1 MPPAAEK
8 PSPKTEDRNSKAEP
22 EDKTSEDKNQG
33 VTLSR
38 TVTRVSQY
46 SGPIPPA
53 EEFARYEKTYP
64 GSADRLFTMAERE
77 QEDTV
82 SVRKWSLLAATVFG
96 LATLAAIAYI
106 LTANPNA
113 FMLVALA
120 AAHVLPSITDFMRGI
135 TDNALSKKERELEIQ
150 IRKDNHELD
159 MIAAR
164 QRLELGSGSDESV
177 TQRARRLESENE
189 SNDFQ
194 EGNR

>member
-1 MPPAAEK
+1 MAPAAEN
-8 PSPKTEDRNSKAEP
+8 PSPETEDRNSNAET
-22 EDKTSEDKNQG
+22 EGTNFADENQG
-33 VTLSR
+33 VTVSR
-38 TVTRVSQY
+38 SVTRVRQY
-46 SGPIPPA
+46 SGPIPPS
-53 EEFARYEKTYP
+53 EEFARYEEIHP
-64 GSADRLFTMAERE
+64 GSAERLFTMAERE
-77 QEDTV
+77 QDDIV
-82 SVRKWSLLAATVFG
+82 SFRKWSLLAATVFG

-113 FMLVALA
+113 FMLIALA
-120 AAHVLPSITDFMRGI
+120 AAHVLPSITDFMRGM

-164 QRLELGSGSDESV
+164 KQLELPSGSDESV
-177 TQRARRLESENE
+177 IQRTRRLESESE